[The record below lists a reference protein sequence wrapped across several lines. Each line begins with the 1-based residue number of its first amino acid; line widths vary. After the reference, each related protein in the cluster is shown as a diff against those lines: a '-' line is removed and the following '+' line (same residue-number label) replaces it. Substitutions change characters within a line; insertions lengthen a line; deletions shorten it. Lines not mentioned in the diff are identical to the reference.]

1 MINLD
6 RFSDDELRVI
16 QPQLN
21 EWNKEKNRYLCV
33 LILDSK
39 LNERWKECVAER
51 LNVST
56 DSLKQSLEFLVE
68 KAIYKGFNMSSYL
81 LEGSVEAIT
90 EVANKIRW
98 SIIEE
103 AQEVIDKRLKET
115 EPKFKEL
122 FKEYAQLMLQDGHE
136 QALKRLQ
143 EHQSAGYICLSFI
156 DWARRTGRYDVSLI
170 KDLHLALQKKFEGFN
185 PNIGLNRY
193 FTYKLTR
200 GNPDINNKKL
210 LDKLGEDA
218 AAVARIEFLEEA
230 ARW

>member
-21 EWNKEKNRYLCV
+21 EWDNKKNKYLCI
-33 LILDSK
+33 LIQDKK
-39 LNERWKECVAER
+39 LNELWKECVAER

-68 KAIYKGFNMSSYL
+68 KTIYKGFNMSSYL
-81 LEGSVEAIT
+81 LEDSEEAIA
-90 EVANKIRW
+90 EIAHKIRW
-98 SIIEE
+98 SVLKE
-103 AQEVIDKRLKET
+103 AQEVIKTRLKEIK
-115 EPKFKEL
+115 PGFKVL
-122 FKEYAQLMLQDGHE
+122 FKEYAQLMLQDGRE

-143 EHQSAGYICLSFI
+143 EHGAAGYICLSFI
-156 DWARRTGRYDVSLI
+156 EWTRRTGRYESFII

-185 PNIGLNRY
+185 PNIGLDRY
-193 FTYKLTR
+193 FKYKLAED
-200 GNPDINNKKL
+200 NPDINNQKL
-210 LDKLGEDA
+210 LDKLGEEMAD
-218 AAVARIEFLEEA
+218 VARIEFLEEA